1 MMDGH
6 QIPAAAAALAARY
19 GAGAEPKAGPW
30 NDTLAVLLA
39 HRSVRSF
46 TTEKLPEGTLEM
58 LVAAA
63 QSAAT
68 SSNLQ
73 TWSVVAVDRPEV
85 RAELA
90 AIAGNQKHI
99 EVCPIFLVFLAD
111 ISRNTRLAEG
121 AGVEL
126 AGLPYLESFLV
137 ASIDAALAAQNA
149 VVAAESLGLSTVY
162 IGALRNDVTRV
173 AELLGL
179 PPGAAPVFGLCV
191 GHVPAGREG
200 EVKPRLPQAA
210 VLHRETYDADDA
222 GHRAAYDPRMED
234 FSRRQEMA
242 ASSWTQRVIARLGTF
257 KALHGREMLKEKV
270 KALGFPLR

>member
-1 MMDGH
+1 MDGT
-6 QIPAAAAALAARY
+6 QMPAAAAAMTARY

-30 NDTLAVLLA
+30 NDTLALLLA

-46 TTEKLPEGTLEM
+46 KTDKPPEGTLEA

-90 AIAGNQKHI
+90 AIANGQKHI
-99 EVCPIFLVFLAD
+99 EVCPIFLVFIAD
-111 ISRNTRLAEG
+111 TSRNSRLAAEAG
-121 AGVEL
+121 AEL
-126 AGLPYLESFLV
+126 VGMPYLESFLV
-137 ASIDAALAAQNA
+137 SSIDAALAAQNT
-149 VVAAESLGLSTVY
+149 VVAAESLGLANVY

-173 AELLGL
+173 AELLRL
-179 PPGAAPVFGLCV
+179 PPGAAPVFGLCI
-191 GHVPAGREG
+191 GYAQEGREG
-200 EVKPRLPQAA
+200 EVKPRLPQQA
-210 VLHRETYDADDA
+210 VLHRETYDAEDA
-222 GHRAAYDPRMED
+222 AHRAAYDPRLED

-242 ASSWTQRVIARLGTF
+242 ASNWTQRVIARLGSF
-257 KALHGREMLKEKV
+257 RALSGRDKLKEKIV
-270 KALGFPLR
+270 GLGFPLR